1 MSAQKRR
8 RFDKNAFNVA
18 TLTSLVGGVLCL
30 LKVRL
35 GGTGIRRIGDG
46 QSVCRPADIGRRWA
60 LRS

>member
-35 GGTGIRRIGDG
+35 RGTGIRRIGDG
-46 QSVCRPADIGRRWA
+46 LAVCRPADIGTR
-60 LRS
+60 

>member
-35 GGTGIRRIGDG
+35 RVTGMRRIGDG
-46 QSVCRPADIGRRWA
+46 LAVCRPADIGTR
-60 LRS
+60 